1 MHTMEMPGT
10 IRPISRTGAGN
21 VQNSE
26 STSSPGSSTIEG
38 TASPPQKH
46 IDEETPLLHH
56 GHALPSLYPR
66 RTTLSS
72 INGFLMYQPR
82 PIPFLNKILPS
93 NGSSV
98 AIISLIAINLFY
110 IFFHINFSIFE
121 LFVLADR
128 FGLMFVANLP
138 LLYLLAAK
146 NQPLKFFTGR
156 SYESLNIFTKDW
168 ASSCAWRPCSV
179 PLE

>member
-1 MHTMEMPGT
+1 MLSDGEIYGLQDYRLLGEMMHTMEMPET

-26 STSSPGSSTIEG
+26 STSSSGSSTIEG
-38 TASPPQKH
+38 TASPPQKS

-82 PIPFLNKILPS
+82 PIPFFNKILPS

-110 IFFHINFSIFE
+110 IFFHVNFSIFE

-128 FGLMFVANLP
+128 FWTGVCGESP
-138 LLYLLAAK
+138 LVISSGCK
-146 NQPLKFFTGR
+146 EPTPSSSLKGGHT
-156 SYESLNIFTKDW
+156 NH
-168 ASSCAWRPCSV
+168 
-179 PLE
+179 